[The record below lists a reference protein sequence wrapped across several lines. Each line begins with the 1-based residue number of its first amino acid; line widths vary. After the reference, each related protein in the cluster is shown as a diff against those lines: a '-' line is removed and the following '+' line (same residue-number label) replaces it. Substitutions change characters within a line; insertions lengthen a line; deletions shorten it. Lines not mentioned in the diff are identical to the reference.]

1 MNELEEYLK
10 AFDGIALERLL
21 QLRKL
26 CHQLIPGSE
35 EDIRYGIPTLRLNGK
50 NIVHFAAYKNHTGFY
65 PGAACMKA
73 FSEELRSFKTGP
85 GSVQFPHS
93 KPLPEEVIER
103 MVEFCL
109 KEAKGKY

>member
-1 MNELEEYLK
+1 MNEVEEYLK
-10 AFDGIALERLL
+10 GFDGIALERAL

-35 EDIRYGIPTLRLNGK
+35 EAMRYGIPTLRLNGK
-50 NIVHFAAYKNHTGFY
+50 NIVHLAAYKNHTGFY

-73 FSEELRSFKTGP
+73 FSGKLSSFKTGP

-93 KPLPEEVIER
+93 VPLPEELIQK
-103 MVEFCL
+103 MVEFRL
-109 KEAKGKY
+109 KEAKGKN